1 MSRIL
6 SKSDYNSIL
15 QGKSVVISTLDE
27 YGIGYNVIPVLISY
41 LESAK
46 KRENSVSFSE
56 LKQFV
61 EHFFDGSIPFASDI
75 NLVPSDIGNALLD
88 EEFVRNETSKQQN
101 PYYLSS
107 LIAIKYR
114 QENEVWWDV
123 DELLSQLKEIRDG
136 YI

>member
-1 MSRIL
+1 M
-6 SKSDYNSIL
+6 
-15 QGKSVVISTLDE
+15 
-27 YGIGYNVIPVLISY
+27 
-41 LESAK
+41 
-46 KRENSVSFSE
+46 
-56 LKQFV
+56 
-61 EHFFDGSIPFASDI
+61 EHFSDDSIPFASDI
-75 NLVPSDIGNALLD
+75 NLVPSDISNALLD

-114 QENEVWWDV
+114 NENEVWWDV

>member
-1 MSRIL
+1 
-6 SKSDYNSIL
+6 
-15 QGKSVVISTLDE
+15 
-27 YGIGYNVIPVLISY
+27 
-41 LESAK
+41 
-46 KRENSVSFSE
+46 
-56 LKQFV
+56 
-61 EHFFDGSIPFASDI
+61 
-75 NLVPSDIGNALLD
+75 LVPSDIGNALLD

-114 QENEVWWDV
+114 QENEIWWDI